1 MYCTELS
8 YPILYYPILSYLT
21 SSNLHFIFICPCP
34 ISPPLFSSAPSQLAL
49 GRRARWFPSALEPSS
64 PSTRWTMSSSSATYS
79 LRLTEVLKPTQH
91 HSISLIS
98 SFISALLFLSTL
110 TKPFLSTWQTHFIVE
125 KWNTSPAL
133 YSVLPHSPPLTPST
147 CTSRLIMCPTTPPF
161 LLHSQLTPPDVPL
174 MLLYRLNL

>member
-21 SSNLHFIFICPCP
+21 SSILHFIFICPCP

-49 GRRARWFPSALEPSS
+49 GRRARWFPSAPEPSS

-110 TKPFLSTWQTHFIVE
+110 TKPFYRLDKHISLSKNGIH
-125 KWNTSPAL
+125 
-133 YSVLPHSPPLTPST
+133 H
-147 CTSRLIMCPTTPPF
+147 PPF
-161 LLHSQLTPPDVPL
+161 TLLYLTLHLLLQACAHHASCILLLHPSFSTHNSLLL
-174 MLLYRLNL
+174 MSPSCFYIA